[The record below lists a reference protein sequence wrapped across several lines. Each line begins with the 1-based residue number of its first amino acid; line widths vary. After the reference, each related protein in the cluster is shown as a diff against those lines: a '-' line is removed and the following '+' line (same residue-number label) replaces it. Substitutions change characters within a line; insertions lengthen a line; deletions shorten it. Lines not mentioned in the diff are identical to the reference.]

1 MLVTLNVHGGF
12 LDTYLELKQI
22 FSLPAHY
29 NYVVRKD
36 EVQETGLY
44 SKPFQIARKKNTEMV
59 QGYKKPTLGSK
70 MKID

>member
-1 MLVTLNVHGGF
+1 MLVTLNVHGEVF

-44 SKPFQIARKKNTEMV
+44 SKPF
-59 QGYKKPTLGSK
+59 
-70 MKID
+70 